1 MNESLIA
8 ILPGIAIYTFV
19 AITSQFVL
27 TQLWKTSHVLARFF
41 RDSADGRTLSREAGY
56 RLRICE
62 HDEPRLYA
70 RLDRS
75 VILITW
81 FRYLAVGTALVFVA
95 AVGTLLVRPT
105 PFVELFR
112 IFVFIASAVH
122 VLPAGI
128 SYVLI
133 RWNQKIVMTASD
145 RREY

>member
-8 ILPGIAIYTFV
+8 IIPGIAIYTFV
-19 AITSQFVL
+19 SITSQFVL
-27 TQLWKTSHVLARFF
+27 TQLWKSSHVMARFF
-41 RDSADGRTLSREAGY
+41 RDTSDGRTLSRKAGY
-56 RLRICE
+56 RLNISE

-75 VILITW
+75 VTLITC
-81 FRYLAVGTALVFVA
+81 FRYLVAGTALVFVA
-95 AVGTLLVRPT
+95 AVGTILVRPT
-105 PFVELFR
+105 RFVEHFR

-128 SYVLI
+128 SFVLV
-133 RWNQKIVMTASD
+133 RRNQEIVTTASD